1 VESELLVRFLSCQF
15 LPIPQSSVGFSVK
28 VPKPQKPASDRS
40 IRRADL
46 QHARTIVFFVGWKLE
61 VRAPCPMSAQ
71 RNPEQSNN
79 RKLNLNSKESNQ
91 SITKINKKMPVSFEE
106 TKDEP
111 NVNEDANDKAD
122 GLNDF
127 ENGIIQE
134 EYKIWKKNSPFLYD
148 FVMTYSLDWPSLTV
162 QWLPDK
168 SVTSSTTSHKLILG
182 TQSDGTDQ
190 NYLMIADVRA
200 SI

>member
-1 VESELLVRFLSCQF
+1 
-15 LPIPQSSVGFSVK
+15 
-28 VPKPQKPASDRS
+28 
-40 IRRADL
+40 
-46 QHARTIVFFVGWKLE
+46 
-61 VRAPCPMSAQ
+61 
-71 RNPEQSNN
+71 
-79 RKLNLNSKESNQ
+79 
-91 SITKINKKMPVSFEE
+91 MPVSFEE

-148 FVMTYSLDWPSLTV
+148 FVMTYSLDWPSLTI

-168 SVTSSTTSHKLILG
+168 SVTSSTTAHKLILG

-190 NYLMIADVRA
+190 NYLMIADV
-200 SI
+200 SVLSFYLCY